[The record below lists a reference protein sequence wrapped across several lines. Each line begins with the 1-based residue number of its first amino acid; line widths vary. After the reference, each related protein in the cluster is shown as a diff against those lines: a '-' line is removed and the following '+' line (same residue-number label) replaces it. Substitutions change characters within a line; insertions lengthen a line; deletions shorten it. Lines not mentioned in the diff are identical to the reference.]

1 MAGETVEVR
10 FAGRLARYAPANG
23 DGSEAAVSALPGRSV
38 AEVVAEIG
46 IPSHQAFVAVVNG
59 RTCDSGQL
67 LAAGDRV
74 TLLPPIAGG

>member
-10 FAGRLARYAPANG
+10 LAGRLTRYASAPG
-23 DGSEAAVSALPGRSV
+23 DAAEAVLRARPGRSV
-38 AEVVAEIG
+38 AEVAAEVG
-46 IPSHQAFVAVVNG
+46 IPPHEAFVAVVNG
-59 RTCDSGQL
+59 RTCDSRRM